1 MATKTEW
8 FLRVGVPLLTH
19 VPDGVFFDT
28 KKQGLEFQAT
38 TLAQVQAIRSAFPGL
53 IWKKTWRK
61 DLSWWE
67 YDTTT
72 TDGST
77 LRIYAVRER
86 PQRCTALYETQVVE
100 ERIPIAFE
108 TRTVEKQVL
117 IGWDCGADEGGE

>member
-8 FLRVGVPLLTH
+8 FLRVGVPLLAH

-28 KKQGLEFQAT
+28 KEKGLEFQAT
-38 TLAQVQAIRSAFPGL
+38 TLKDVRAIRSAFPGL
-53 IWKKTWRK
+53 IWKKTWEE

-67 YDTTT
+67 YHTTT
-72 TDGST
+72 VDGST
-77 LRIYAVRER
+77 LRIYAVREGPR
-86 PQRCTALYETQVVE
+86 QCKAVFETQVVE